1 MRILTAAIVVGP
13 LLLSGTLAAGQV
25 QVAAGDATADR
36 DTYAQKARDEMQQWQ
51 RKLHDVGAQAEAKGQ
66 EAGNAAGNDLNAAWS
81 KAEAASRKLQAAG
94 AEGWESAKTSY
105 EQASH
110 ELAEA
115 WHRIHPDDK

>member
-1 MRILTAAIVVGP
+1 MRMLTAAIVVGP

-25 QVAAGDATADR
+25 QLAAGDATADR

-51 RKLHDVGAQAEAKGQ
+51 RKLHEVGAQAEAKGQ